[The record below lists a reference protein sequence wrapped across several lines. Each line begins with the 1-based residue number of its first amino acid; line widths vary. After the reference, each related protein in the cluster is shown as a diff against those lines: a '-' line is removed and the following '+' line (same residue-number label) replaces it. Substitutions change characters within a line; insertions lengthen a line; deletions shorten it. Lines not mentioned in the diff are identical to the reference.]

1 MPLQGQ
7 YCCLS
12 GGTTVAPF
20 EATLLL
26 PCGHKYLPVSGR
38 VCVRNLFLLN
48 LLLRKTYVLYLHITL
63 NTSMTMKR
71 ILAFSLA
78 LLASASLSLQAAA
91 DRIIQYAQLPRPAQ
105 TFLEKYFRAQTATRI
120 AEDYDDREAM
130 YEVTLS
136 DGIEIDFNSQGQWKK
151 VDGDRIPI
159 PTAFIPAQI
168 LQDLQ
173 RRRPGDQIME
183 VEHNRRGYKLELSS
197 GIEAHYTNQLRFS
210 HYDD

>member
-1 MPLQGQ
+1 
-7 YCCLS
+7 
-12 GGTTVAPF
+12 
-20 EATLLL
+20 
-26 PCGHKYLPVSGR
+26 
-38 VCVRNLFLLN
+38 
-48 LLLRKTYVLYLHITL
+48 
-63 NTSMTMKR
+63 MTMKR

-120 AEDYDDREAM
+120 AEDYDDREAI

-136 DGIEIDFNSQGQWKK
+136 DGVEIDFNSQGQWKK
-151 VDGDRIPI
+151 VDGDRTPI

-168 LQDLQ
+168 MQDLQ
-173 RRRPGDQIME
+173 RRRPGDQVIE

-197 GIEAHYTNQLRFS
+197 GIEANYTNQLRFS

>member
-1 MPLQGQ
+1 MPLKGH

-26 PCGHKYLPVSGR
+26 PCEHKYLPVSRR

-48 LLLRKTYVLYLHITL
+48 LLLRKTYVLYLQITL

-91 DRIIQYAQLPRPAQ
+91 DRIIQYTQLPKPAQ
-105 TFLEKYFRAQTATRI
+105 TFLEKYFKAQTATRI
-120 AEDYDDREAM
+120 AEDFDDREAI

-136 DGIEIDFNSQGQWKK
+136 DGVEIDFNSQGQWKK
-151 VDGDRIPI
+151 VDGDRTPI

-168 LQDLQ
+168 MQDLQ
-173 RRRPGDQIME
+173 RRRPGDQVIE